1 MEAERQHRREQARH
15 LTAVG
20 TDTQSTTRSRGRQP
34 KRGEEI
40 FAGTDYPKTWA
51 GFVGQDEA
59 KEQLQV
65 HIASRRAENKPLDHI
80 LLASGLHGV
89 GKTTLAHLIAYKAK
103 AGLHEVSGA
112 IDVEKFKQLVKTMED
127 GDVLLWDEFHTAVA
141 GGKGKV
147 EWILPFMTEGRLYSD
162 QGAIECPKIS
172 IVAATTDGGRLP
184 ETVLSRFMVKPKLVP
199 YSEDEALEI
208 TRNLA
213 ERMNVRLDDVE
224 VPAIAQASSGNPR
237 DMRSILTAARD
248 LQLAF
253 ADDPLDLDK
262 AIRWAGFSK
271 DGLTQIAQDILQILL
286 LQPKYLASVDTLQG
300 MLSEPGPIKHAE
312 KELLN
317 RGLVAITGRGR
328 QLTDE
333 GVARANLLMM
343 EG

>member
-1 MEAERQHRREQARH
+1 
-15 LTAVG
+15 
-20 TDTQSTTRSRGRQP
+20 
-34 KRGEEI
+34 
-40 FAGTDYPKTWA
+40 
-51 GFVGQDEA
+51 
-59 KEQLQV
+59 
-65 HIASRRAENKPLDHI
+65 
-80 LLASGLHGV
+80 
-89 GKTTLAHLIAYKAK
+89 
-103 AGLHEVSGA
+103 
-112 IDVEKFKQLVKTMED
+112 MED